1 MDGGFDN
8 IFNGLTVM
16 EVNGQP
22 MVSIAVLSVHLM
34 GGGIIYH
41 DKKFPTSFNV
51 RSSKELLTPLN
62 GQVHQPV

>member
-1 MDGGFDN
+1 
-8 IFNGLTVM
+8 
-16 EVNGQP
+16 
-22 MVSIAVLSVHLM
+22 M
-34 GGGIIYH
+34 GGGMIYH

>member
-8 IFNGLTVM
+8 IFCGRTVM

-22 MVSIAVLSVHLM
+22 MVIIAVLSVHLM

-41 DKKFPTSFNV
+41 DKKFSTSFNM

-62 GQVHQPV
+62 GRSHQPV